1 MLGFSSVSDLL
12 DPKWEVAWNT
22 IRDAED
28 ALSLIETDAFE
39 AVALGGLVVATMFEA
54 GAKVEYNIKSTYVK
68 TNSTSSS
75 SMSNA
80 ISAGLE
86 ATIPGGPSTSV
97 KTTVK
102 KSVDETAASEG
113 ITQSTEV
120 TEESRGPTG
129 MKVSTTCFQDNSC
142 NDQVQEAANA
152 CNADPLCP
160 FITVGQEA
168 VTTIGDFMN
177 WTVGEF
183 DDTVF
188 LDALSIY
195 FRSNQCK
202 DPMRNQTWPGS
213 PSSMTNFYDVVNGDG
228 TVQETAQCF
237 GNKQCMLTIDDVNS
251 GSPTQ
256 LCEQVDPNWCK
267 LRCDSGSCENYWI
280 LSETKQDCDAE
291 STAIGCG
298 GCKDKAASRDIL
310 KKDGYTE
317 TDGFVSYCRG
327 GPCVWTTQKT
337 QCNGLTKNPTIT
349 TAEAC
354 KKACCDDNTCAV
366 WQFSAAGY
374 VNQCW
379 YGANCNNKG
388 RLTWKDGGIRK
399 LGTDLAPDCL

>member
-12 DPKWEVAWNT
+12 DPKWELAWKT

-28 ALSLIETDAFE
+28 ALSLIETKAFQE
-39 AVALGGLVVATMFEA
+39 VAMGGLVVATMFKA
-54 GAKVEYNIKSTYVK
+54 GVKVEYNIKSTYVK

-86 ATIPGGPSTSV
+86 VAIPGGPKASV

-113 ITQSTEV
+113 ITQSTQV
-120 TEESRGPTG
+120 TEESKGPTG
-129 MKVSTTCFQDNSC
+129 MNVTATCFQDNSC
-142 NDQVQEAANA
+142 NDQVQEAANK
-152 CNADPLCP
+152 CNANPLCP
-160 FITVGQEA
+160 FITVDQEA
-168 VTTIGDFMN
+168 VTTIGDIMN

-195 FRSNQCK
+195 FASNQCK
-202 DPMRNQTWPGS
+202 DPQHNQTWPGS

-228 TVQETAQCF
+228 SLQKTEQCF
-237 GNKQCMLTIDDVNS
+237 GNKQCMLTIDDVNI
-251 GSPTQ
+251 GPPTQ
-256 LCEQVDPNWCK
+256 LCKQVDPNWCK
-267 LRCDSGSCENYWI
+267 IRDYTNFNYWF

-298 GCKDKAASRDIL
+298 TCEDKATSIDIL
-310 KKDGYTE
+310 KKEGFTE

-327 GPCVWTTQKT
+327 GPCVWTEQTT
-337 QCNGLTKNPTIT
+337 QCMYLKKYPAIT

-354 KKACCDDNTCAV
+354 KNACCDDYTCAV

-379 YGANCNNKG
+379 YGANCDKKG
-388 RLTWKDGGIRK
+388 GLTWKYGGIRK
-399 LGTDLAPDCL
+399 MGTDQAPDCVRP